1 MPENSGRKI
10 SAKQL
15 AEPFPKPIN
24 ALENPRFAGVPTFMR
39 LPHIADAKRLD
50 VALIGVPFDGGTSY
64 RPGPRFGPRH
74 VRQQSAIIRPYHPVL
89 NVSPFDLLRVA
100 DYGDLAVNP
109 LSIEDTFQRIESGL
123 KSVLD
128 DGAIPL
134 CIGGDHSILLPILR
148 AIHAVH
154 GPVALIQLDAHSDT
168 WDQYWGMKYS
178 HGTPVRRAIEEGLL
192 DESHILQIGL
202 RGQLYGADDM
212 DYAREHKIKMIT
224 SEEFHDGGL
233 AVVRESL
240 AAFRGRR
247 IYFSLDIDVV
257 DPAFA
262 PGTGTPQ
269 VGGLSSHQILSLVRS
284 FAGLVFVGCD
294 LVEVSPQYDSA
305 EITSLLAANLLFEQL
320 CLLCV
325 AEGSRSRPVSP

>member
-1 MPENSGRKI
+1 MSQKSGGF

-15 AEPFPKPIN
+15 SEPHPQPVN
-24 ALENPRFAGVPTFMR
+24 ALENPRFAGIPTFMR
-39 LPHIADAKRLD
+39 LPHIPDARRLD

-89 NVSPFDLLRVA
+89 DVSPFDLLRVA

-109 LSIEDTFQRIESGL
+109 LSIEDTLQRIEAGL
-123 KSVLD
+123 KTVLD
-128 DGAIPL
+128 QGAVPI
-134 CIGGDHSILLPILR
+134 CVGGDHSILLPILR
-148 AIHAVH
+148 AVHRTH
-154 GPVALIQLDAHSDT
+154 GPVAMIQLDAHSDT

-192 DESHILQIGL
+192 DEAHVLQIGL
-202 RGQLYGADDM
+202 RGQLYGPDDL
-212 DYAREHKIKMIT
+212 DYAREHKIEMIT
-224 SEEFHDGGL
+224 AETVHDHGMS
-233 AVVRESL
+233 VIHKSL
-240 AAFRGRR
+240 SGFRGHKT
-247 IYFSLDIDVV
+247 YFSLDIDVV

-269 VGGLSSHQILSLVRS
+269 VGGLSSHQILTVVRML
-284 FAGLVFVGCD
+284 AGLNFVGCD
-294 LVEVSPQYDSA
+294 LVEVSPPYDSA

-320 CLLCV
+320 CLLCL
-325 AEGSRSRPVSP
+325 AAGSS

>member
-1 MPENSGRKI
+1 MSQNSGGKI

-15 AEPFPKPIN
+15 SEPHPQPIN
-24 ALENPRFAGVPTFMR
+24 ALENPRFAGIPTFMR
-39 LPHIADAKRLD
+39 LPHIPDARRLD

-89 NVSPFDLLRVA
+89 HVSPFDLLRVA

-109 LSIEDTFQRIESGL
+109 LSIEDTLQRIEAGL
-123 KSVLD
+123 KTVLD
-128 DGAIPL
+128 QGAVPI
-134 CIGGDHSILLPILR
+134 CVGGDHSILLPILR
-148 AIHAVH
+148 AMHRTH
-154 GPVALIQLDAHSDT
+154 GPVAMIQLDAHSDT

-192 DESHILQIGL
+192 DETHVLQIGL
-202 RGQLYGADDM
+202 RGQLYGPDDL

-224 SEEFHDGGL
+224 AETVHDHGMS
-233 AVVRESL
+233 VIHESL
-240 AAFRGRR
+240 KGFQGRKT
-247 IYFSLDIDVV
+247 YFSLDIDVV

-269 VGGLSSHQILSLVRS
+269 VGGLSSHQILTVVRTL
-284 FAGLVFVGCD
+284 AGLNFVGCD
-294 LVEVSPQYDSA
+294 VVEVSPPYDSA
-305 EITSLLAANLLFEQL
+305 EITSLLAANLVFEQL
-320 CLLCV
+320 CLLCL
-325 AEGSRSRPVSP
+325 AAGSS